1 MIRKEWKKYYV
12 YLEQE
17 RLRQTKV
24 IGLTHMNIY
33 KAAPRLAMEFK
44 LLRKDA
50 KTITRN
56 FVANYDS
63 LLEKG
68 IIIRGDY

>member
-1 MIRKEWKKYYV
+1 MIRKEWKKYYA

-44 LLRKDA
+44 LLRKRSKDD
-50 KTITRN
+50 N
-56 FVANYDS
+56 
-63 LLEKG
+63 
-68 IIIRGDY
+68 